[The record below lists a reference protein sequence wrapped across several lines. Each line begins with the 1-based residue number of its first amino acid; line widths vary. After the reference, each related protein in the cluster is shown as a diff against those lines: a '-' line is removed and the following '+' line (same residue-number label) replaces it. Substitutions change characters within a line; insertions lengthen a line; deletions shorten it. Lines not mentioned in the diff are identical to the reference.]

1 MGLTNILAAFIAVSS
16 LFIQSLALNPYAK
29 SNLAVYWGQG
39 AGQNRLSYFC
49 EKTSFDIIVVGFINV
64 FPDQG
69 PAGWPGS
76 NFGNQCADS
85 YYYTKNGTKTKLL
98 DGCYQ
103 IKEDLPKCKA
113 LGKTI
118 LLSLG
123 GGAVHDFYEV
133 KSEESALNF
142 ADFLWGAFGPLTPD
156 WTGPRPFG
164 EASVDGFDF
173 DIEKGSNFGYS
184 IMVRR
189 LRELFLQD
197 PLNRYYI
204 SAAPQCIMP
213 DKYLSHA
220 ISNSAFDFIFIQFYN
235 NPSCSAKRWVTNPK
249 SVTYTVDDWVKY
261 IRKSGNPLAK
271 LFIGLPASKS
281 AAAKEDY
288 LTPGEATKIVST
300 YMAKYPSTFG
310 GMMVWEAT
318 ASENNKLGGL
328 PYADIM
334 KEVLL
339 RCDPDPPTSTVTST
353 ISASTS
359 TQTSSQ
365 STTMETK
372 TLSASTTPSSPS
384 TVSPSSTMQTT
395 STGSTST
402 GTGTTSSQVTSSTT
416 ISTRS
421 ASTET
426 VTTRSQEPP
435 STTIST
441 RPASTETVTTRS
453 QEPPSSTISTRSAS
467 TETVTTRS
475 QEPPSS
481 TISTRSASTE
491 TSTSSQDSP
500 STTISTKSAPTGTV
514 TTRSQDLPSTTI
526 STRSPETETE
536 TVTTKSQDSP
546 SITLSTRSS
555 SAETVS
561 TRSQHSSSTTIST
574 KSAPT
579 ETGTTSEHSTSMPV
593 STRSASTETV
603 ITRSQNSDSQSMTVS
618 TRSPSTESITTR
630 SQGSP
635 SETFSTKSVPV
646 DTISTELPSQTHS
659 TTDSTPVSSSPTI
672 PSGSTTIIPG
682 TASDPVSAPT
692 TTVPPNPTLTLA
704 PSSSTTEDRTTI
716 TTIITTS
723 YVTVCPTG
731 FTTVTITYTTTYCPE
746 TASLTPT
753 QAPIPGAPAPPPDG
767 WTTIVT
773 VCPQCAPTPTTVTLT
788 VPTRS
793 AFLPAPTE
801 TRPVVTVVPVPENP
815 IKNVKPSESGDFV
828 TVTTVA
834 PATVTK
840 TLEYNNPVDSDVNV
854 QPTGGSSPVEFE
866 GGAMTVRSMDVV
878 AKALITAGAAVL
890 GLFLGL

>member
-1 MGLTNILAAFIAVSS
+1 MGLSGLSLIISFIAVSS

-353 ISASTS
+353 TSASTS

-395 STGSTST
+395 STGSTSIET
-402 GTGTTSSQVTSSTT
+402 VTTRSQEPPSTTISTRSASTEPVTTRSQEPPSTT

-441 RPASTETVTTRS
+441 W
-453 QEPPSSTISTRSAS
+453 
-467 TETVTTRS
+467 
-475 QEPPSS
+475 
-481 TISTRSASTE
+481 SASTE

-514 TTRSQDLPSTTI
+514 ITRSQDLPSTTI

-536 TVTTKSQDSP
+536 TATTKSQGSP

-646 DTISTELPSQTHS
+646 DTISTELPSQT
-659 TTDSTPVSSSPTI
+659 P
-672 PSGSTTIIPG
+672 TTIITG
-682 TASDPVSAPT
+682 TPSDPVSAPT

-753 QAPIPGAPAPPPDG
+753 QPPIPGAPAPPPDG

-801 TRPVVTVVPVPENP
+801 TRPIVTVVPVPENP

-828 TVTTVA
+828 TVTTAA

-866 GGAMTVRSMDVV
+866 GSAMTVRSMDVV